1 MMIFFESS
9 HMSNMSKLNTRLDHL
24 VGRPGKDD
32 VLVFCA
38 EKCNSAVI
46 ARAAFERIGLLA
58 QARQQSRGQLDDNA
72 IFVHNFRCTTY
83 KRSLGQVPS
92 ILDVRRAKRAGASVL
107 RFVRDPVD
115 RFLSIW
121 KRYKRFGTS
130 TDGILYAP
138 KGLKTTEGF
147 LQWLEKMGP
156 EKLIRYHPRHRRGV
170 DLHIAAQTFYGEDE
184 APDLFTETIQVETLR
199 DPAVCAR
206 LKQRYGLNIRANGR
220 SAHWT
225 EQERVTLNDNQ
236 KARVRKLYARDMRFS
251 KAK

>member
-1 MMIFFESS
+1 MVIFFESRTT
-9 HMSNMSKLNTRLDHL
+9 MSKLSTRLDHL

-58 QARQQSRGQLDDNA
+58 QARQHSRGQLDDNA
-72 IFVHNFRCTTY
+72 IFVHNYRCTAY

-92 ILDVRRAKRAGASVL
+92 ILDVRKAKRAGASVL

-130 TDGILYAP
+130 TDGILYSP
-138 KGLKTTEGF
+138 KGIKTTEGF
-147 LQWLEKMGP
+147 IQWLEKLGP
-156 EKLIRYHPRHRRGV
+156 EKLVRYHPRHRRGI
-170 DLHIAAQTFYGEDE
+170 DLHIATQTFYGEDE
-184 APDLFTETIQVETLR
+184 APDLFTETVHVETLR

-206 LKQRYGLNIRANGR
+206 LKERYGLNIRANG
-220 SAHWT
+220 SSEHWT
-225 EQERVTLNDNQ
+225 VDERVTLNDNQ
-236 KARVRKLYARDMRFS
+236 KARIRKLYGRDMRFAFP
-251 KAK
+251 K

>member
-1 MMIFFESS
+1 MVIFSVVEI
-9 HMSNMSKLNTRLDHL
+9 HMSKLSTRLDHL

-32 VLVFCA
+32 VLVFVA

-46 ARAAFERIGLLA
+46 ARAAFKRIGLLA
-58 QARQQSRGQLDDNA
+58 QARQHSRGQLDDNA
-72 IFVHNFRCTTY
+72 IFVHNYRCTTY

-92 ILDVRRAKRAGASVL
+92 ILDVRKAKRAGAVVL

-138 KGLKTTEGF
+138 KGIKTTEGF
-147 LQWLEKMGP
+147 IQWLEKLGSP

-206 LKQRYGLNIRANGR
+206 LKKQYGLEIDASVR
-220 SAHWT
+220 SKHWT
-225 EQERVTLNDNQ
+225 VEERVTLNDNQ
-236 KARVRKLYARDMRFS
+236 KDRVRKLYARDMRFAYP
-251 KAK
+251 KK